1 MTLTE
6 VTNTNNTWQ
15 EKNTLYVLSGYW
27 QDGYVVNT
35 PNQWNEQSESSNT
48 WVVIG

>member
-1 MTLTE
+1 MTWTD
-6 VTNTNNTWQ
+6 VIDTDNTWLDRS
-15 EKNTLYVLSGYW
+15 NLYVFEGYW
-27 QDGYVVNT
+27 QDGYVVDT